1 MSDSIKIGVSA
12 CVTGERV
19 RHDRSH
25 RRSAYLTETLA
36 NHVEFVPICP
46 EIACGMGIP
55 REPLRQVDCAG
66 EIRLIGY
73 ESGKDLT
80 DKMTKWADRVLKGLD
95 KEGICGFVLRVHS
108 QSCAVRKAKIHSTD
122 GKPPSLGP
130 GFFTRLLREHD
141 PLLPVVSS
149 EALQNAIQRE
159 NFIRRVFVLHRWR
172 ALMAKGVSIGNLVDF
187 HTRHKM
193 LIRAHDLSG
202 YRELGHLLGGST
214 LHNAETIFDKY
225 ATLLFKSLTL
235 KATPSKN
242 RDVLSHAA
250 GYFKKHLDAEDKREL
265 HAMITAYAKGKM
277 PLLVPVTLLN
287 HYARKYRVPYLT
299 QQYYLNPEPAELKLL
314 NHV

>member
-12 CVTGERV
+12 CVTGEKV
-19 RHDRSH
+19 RFDGTH

-36 NHVEFVPICP
+36 KHVEFVPICP

-80 DKMTKWADRVLKGLD
+80 NKMTKWANRVIKGLD
-95 KEGICGFVLRVHS
+95 KEGICGFVLRMRS
-108 QSCAVRKAKIHSTD
+108 PACAVSKSSIFSTQGTPPRK
-122 GKPPSLGP
+122 GP
-130 GFFTRLLREHD
+130 GFFTRLLQAHD

-149 EALQNAIQRE
+149 EGLQDAVQRE

-172 ALMAKGVSIGNLVDF
+172 ALTAKGFSIGNLVDF

-193 LIRAHDLSG
+193 LIRAHDLRG
-202 YRELGHLLGGST
+202 YRELGRLLGEST
-214 LHNAETIFDKY
+214 MHNTETVFKTY
-225 ATLLFKSLTL
+225 ADLLFKSLTL

-250 GYFKKHLDAEDKREL
+250 GFFKKDLEAEDKREL
-265 HAMITAYAKGKM
+265 HALITAYAKGRV

-287 HYARKYRVPYLT
+287 HFARKYRKPYLT
-299 QQYYLNPEPAELKLL
+299 QQYYLNPEPDELNLL
-314 NHV
+314 NRV

>member
-12 CVTGERV
+12 CVAGERV
-19 RHDRSH
+19 RFDRTH

-36 NHVEFVPICP
+36 KHVEFVPICP

-80 DKMTKWADRVLKGLD
+80 AKMTNWAKRVLKGLD

-108 QSCAVRKAKIHSTD
+108 PSCAVNKSKIHSTD
-122 GKPPSLGP
+122 GTPPKPGP
-130 GFFTRLLREHD
+130 GFFTRLLQAHD

-149 EALQNAIQRE
+149 EGLQNAAQRE

-172 ALMAKGVSIGNLVDF
+172 ALTARGVSIGNLVDF

-193 LIRAHDLSG
+193 LIRAHDLRG
-202 YRELGHLLGGST
+202 YRELGRLLGEST

-225 ATLLFKSLTL
+225 GTLLFHSLTL

-250 GYFKKHLDAEDKREL
+250 GYFKKNLDAEDKREL
-265 HAMITAYAKGKM
+265 HAMITAYAKGKV

-314 NHV
+314 NHA